1 VEISAALAA
10 DLAILTEAL
19 DDPNLDLTQTMHDL
33 ARAAATAVASYIG
46 LSVQIEIDG
55 RLVGLSSFVGSA
67 GPSHA
72 RTSLTTS
79 LPLGTHRRL
88 DSPSAHPGIDLVLYA
103 STPGASVDL
112 AADLSW
118 LSADVYSGLEPGL
131 ALNSIK
137 LDEDPA
143 LGAKGTSPGPTA
155 SISDLT
161 IINQAVGVLI
171 GRGVTPEQAQHQ
183 LNLDAARDNID
194 ITAAARAVLA
204 QIGRTA
210 PQP

>member
-1 VEISAALAA
+1 
-10 DLAILTEAL
+10 
-19 DDPNLDLTQTMHDL
+19 
-33 ARAAATAVASYIG
+33 
-46 LSVQIEIDG
+46 
-55 RLVGLSSFVGSA
+55 
-67 GPSHA
+67 
-72 RTSLTTS
+72 
-79 LPLGTHRRL
+79 
-88 DSPSAHPGIDLVLYA
+88 
-103 STPGASVDL
+103 
-112 AADLSW
+112 
-118 LSADVYSGLEPGL
+118 L